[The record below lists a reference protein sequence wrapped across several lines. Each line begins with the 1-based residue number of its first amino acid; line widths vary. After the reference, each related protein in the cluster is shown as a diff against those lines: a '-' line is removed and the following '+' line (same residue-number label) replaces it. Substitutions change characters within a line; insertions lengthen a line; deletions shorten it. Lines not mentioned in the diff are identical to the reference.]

1 MRLWVLADSLDRHS
15 CFMSG
20 LTDTW
25 QSCAHAEQKQC
36 PGLIAYTLSYCLLQE
51 YVNALAG
58 CMAEMPPGVQTTT
71 PRMEQLLKE
80 ANSLIAGLVHV
91 NPRTL
96 REWHVLT
103 NMESQDEGYD
113 GPSKETLEAV
123 VVRAWAQPAASRPS
137 TAAGAG
143 DD

>member
-1 MRLWVLADSLDRHS
+1 
-15 CFMSG
+15 
-20 LTDTW
+20 
-25 QSCAHAEQKQC
+25 
-36 PGLIAYTLSYCLLQE
+36 
-51 YVNALAG
+51 
-58 CMAEMPPGVQTTT
+58 MPPGVQTT

-123 VVRAWAQPAASRPS
+123 VVRAGLRLLQAGPGQQQGQMLVSRAANTFSQSRSGSRAVHGRHVGCHSSMLMAWYVTLPLRLAPDRGPS
-137 TAAGAG
+137 LQEGG
-143 DD
+143 GGLG

>member
-1 MRLWVLADSLDRHS
+1 MPCVDCLCAVLL
-15 CFMSG
+15 
-20 LTDTW
+20 
-25 QSCAHAEQKQC
+25 
-36 PGLIAYTLSYCLLQE
+36 PLQE

-58 CMAEMPPGVQTTT
+58 CMAEMPPGVQTT

-103 NMESQDEGYD
+103 NMESQEEGFD

-123 VVRAWAQPAASRPS
+123 VVRAGLAALPAGPGQQQGHMLFRG
-137 TAAGAG
+137 AAN
-143 DD
+143 DVP

>member
-1 MRLWVLADSLDRHS
+1 MN
-15 CFMSG
+15 G
-20 LTDTW
+20 LTGAW
-25 QSCAHAEQKQC
+25 QSCAHAEQPC
-36 PGLIAYTLSYCLLQE
+36 PGLTAYVLSFCLLQE

-58 CMAEMPPGVQTTT
+58 CMAEMPPGVQTT

-103 NMESQDEGYD
+103 NMESQEEGFD

-123 VVRAWAQPAASRPS
+123 VVRAGLAALPAGPGQQQGHMLFRG
-137 TAAGAG
+137 AAN
-143 DD
+143 DVP

>member
-1 MRLWVLADSLDRHS
+1 
-15 CFMSG
+15 
-20 LTDTW
+20 
-25 QSCAHAEQKQC
+25 
-36 PGLIAYTLSYCLLQE
+36 
-51 YVNALAG
+51 
-58 CMAEMPPGVQTTT
+58 MAEMPPGVQTTT

-103 NMESQDEGYD
+103 NMERQEEGYD

-123 VVRAWAQPAASRPS
+123 VVRAGLNLLPGPGRQQRQLLSRRVANPIS
-137 TAAGAG
+137 PRPGRAKQDIATF
-143 DD
+143 